1 MAKVNKH
8 GMKMVGLKKASG
20 STEDYDWYDGRFHE
34 IFYDKKTGEV
44 WAKFQY
50 SDSWTVYHDEN
61 IVKICNTTKHLTMQR
76 IADLIYINVKGE
88 KPYDYL

>member
-8 GMKMVGLKKASG
+8 GMKMIGLKKASG
-20 STEDYDWYDGRFHE
+20 STEDYGWYDGRFHE

-44 WAKFQY
+44 WTVFQY

-61 IVKICNTTKHLTMQR
+61 VVKIGNTTKHLTMQR

-88 KPYDYL
+88 KPHDYL